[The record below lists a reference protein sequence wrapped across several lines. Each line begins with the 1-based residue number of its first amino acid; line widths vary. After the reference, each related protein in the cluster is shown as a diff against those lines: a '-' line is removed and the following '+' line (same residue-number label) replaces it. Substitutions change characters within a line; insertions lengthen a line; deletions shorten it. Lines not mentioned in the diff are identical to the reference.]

1 MIKVSVSYPAGD
13 GITFDHEYYAGS
25 HVPMCVEAFA
35 PSRVELERGINGP
48 AVAAVAFYFDSM
60 DHYKR
65 AMSTPR
71 MGEILGDLANYTNG
85 TPSMQVS
92 EIVD

>member
-1 MIKVSVSYPAGD
+1 MIKVSVTYPGGEAVN
-13 GITFDHEYYAGS
+13 FDHDYYANS

-60 DHYKR
+60 DHYTR
-65 AMSTPR
+65 AMSSPR
-71 MGEILGDLANYTNG
+71 MGEILGDLANYTNS

-92 EIVD
+92 EVVG